1 MLIFLARDIF
11 PSFPEGQT
19 VTHWVVRVHPSPFP
33 VTGPRPL
40 LKHLVMVEG
49 PLSSFHDFPRKLSY
63 VESKLVSLKPLF
75 VIFILTLGAMRTK
88 LFSCNHKSKAEML
101 LKIPSV
107 QALIEIL
114 IQEGL
119 GVYLEGVLQMIIS
132 LITTENY
139 FS

>member
-1 MLIFLARDIF
+1 MKCLFFWPGTFFPVFL
-11 PSFPEGQT
+11 GQT

-75 VIFILTLGAMRTK
+75 VIFLTLGAMRTK
-88 LFSCNHKSKAEML
+88 LFFCNHKSKAEML

-119 GVYLEGVLQMIIS
+119 GVYLEVVLQMIIS
-132 LITTENY
+132 LIPTENY